1 MIFNIVLIRFYG
13 IGSILPG
20 STRTQRTE
28 EFRWILGR
36 RRKILVVVDPA
47 TGAKSKEFVVWVNR
61 ISEVL
66 NNDGR
71 KRITWIGGKL
81 IRKSFCNIFQLNYYQ
96 FVESWPPYQHSF
108 IPPEKKGKGCL
119 KILGHVL

>member
-1 MIFNIVLIRFYG
+1 MVSALFYQG
-13 IGSILPG
+13 APG
-20 STRTQRTE
+20 PRGQKSFVGYWGE
-28 EFRWILGR
+28 DG
-36 RRKILVVVDPA
+36 KILVVVDPA

-81 IRKSFCNIFQLNYYQ
+81 IRKSFCIIFQLNYYQ

-119 KILGHVL
+119 KILGHVI

>member
-1 MIFNIVLIRFYG
+1 MVSALFYQG
-13 IGSILPG
+13 APG
-20 STRTQRTE
+20 PRGQKSFVGYWGE
-28 EFRWILGR
+28 DG
-36 RRKILVVVDPA
+36 KILVVVDPA

-108 IPPEKKGKGCL
+108 IPPKKKGEG
-119 KILGHVL
+119 VV

>member
-1 MIFNIVLIRFYG
+1 MVSALFYQG
-13 IGSILPG
+13 APG
-20 STRTQRTE
+20 PREQKSFVGYWGE
-28 EFRWILGR
+28 DG
-36 RRKILVVVDPA
+36 KILVVVDPATA

-81 IRKSFCNIFQLNYYQ
+81 LRKSFCNIFQLNYYQ

-108 IPPEKKGKGCL
+108 TPPPPPEKKGKGCL
-119 KILGHVL
+119 KILGHVI

>member
-1 MIFNIVLIRFYG
+1 MVSALFYQG
-13 IGSILPG
+13 APG
-20 STRTQRTE
+20 PRGQKSFVGDGEKTE
-28 EFRWILGR
+28 
-36 RRKILVVVDPA
+36 KILVVVDPA
-47 TGAKSKEFVVWVNR
+47 TGAKSKEFVVWVNC

-81 IRKSFCNIFQLNYYQ
+81 IKKSFLNIFQLNYYL

-108 IPPEKKGKGCL
+108 IPPEKKGEGGL
-119 KILGHVL
+119 KILGHVI

>member
-1 MIFNIVLIRFYG
+1 MVSALFYQG
-13 IGSILPG
+13 APG
-20 STRTQRTE
+20 PRGQKSFVGYWGE
-28 EFRWILGR
+28 DG
-36 RRKILVVVDPA
+36 KILVVDPA

-81 IRKSFCNIFQLNYYQ
+81 IKKLFCNCSY
-96 FVESWPPYQHSF
+96 
-108 IPPEKKGKGCL
+108 L
-119 KILGHVL
+119 KIIYYNLHLK

>member
-1 MIFNIVLIRFYG
+1 MVSALFYQG
-13 IGSILPG
+13 APG
-20 STRTQRTE
+20 PRGQKSFVGDWGE
-28 EFRWILGR
+28 DG
-36 RRKILVVVDPA
+36 KILVVVDPA
-47 TGAKSKEFVVWVNR
+47 TGAKSKELVVWVNC

-81 IRKSFCNIFQLNYYQ
+81 IKKSFLNIFQLNYYQ

-108 IPPEKKGKGCL
+108 NLHPP
-119 KILGHVL
+119 